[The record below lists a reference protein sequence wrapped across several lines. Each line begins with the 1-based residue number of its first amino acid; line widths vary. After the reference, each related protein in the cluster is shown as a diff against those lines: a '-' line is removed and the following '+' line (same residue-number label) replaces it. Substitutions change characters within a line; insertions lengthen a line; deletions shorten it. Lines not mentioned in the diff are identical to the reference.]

1 MKQNSHCLFFG
12 SPRTGMSIQPIMS
25 IPDYSH
31 LSESEKENMAK
42 AILDNCKVKIIFRTN
57 ELTPLVNKE
66 GAND

>member
-12 SPRTGMSIQPIMS
+12 SPRTGMSI

-31 LSESEKENMAK
+31 LSESETENMAK

-57 ELTPLVNKE
+57 DITPLVNKE
-66 GAND
+66 GGND